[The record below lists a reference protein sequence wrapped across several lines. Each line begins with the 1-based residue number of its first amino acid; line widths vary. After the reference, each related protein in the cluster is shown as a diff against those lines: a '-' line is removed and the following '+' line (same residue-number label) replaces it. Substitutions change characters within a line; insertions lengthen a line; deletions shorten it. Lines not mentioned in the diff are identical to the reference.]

1 MKGPVGGLSCNDRSA
16 CPIDAARK
24 GESAKLV
31 GGFAVQLRLTLTVA
45 ACALLRTEDCDGV
58 QISTEGGGGG
68 TSSTSSMAMEEESC
82 TAWSPGVSRLIDS
95 WITPLIASRVAEVMS
110 VLPMRLGGEKKAS
123 GVVASTTSPLL

>member
-1 MKGPVGGLSCNDRSA
+1 MKGPVGGLSRSDRSA
-16 CPIDAARK
+16 WPIDVARK
-24 GESAKLV
+24 GESEKLV

-68 TSSTSSMAMEEESC
+68 TSSTSSMAMEEESS
-82 TAWSPGVSRLIDS
+82 TALSPRESLLIDS
-95 WITPLIASRVAEVMS
+95 WITHFIASRVAKLMS
-110 VLPMRLGGEKKAS
+110 VLPRRLSGEKKAS